1 MLDRT
6 VAPPFV
12 KSTSFDLIKP
22 EQHTLPNGVK
32 VFFVPGGTQ
41 DVIKI
46 EFIFSA
52 GRWFEGKTAASYF
65 TSHLLSKGTQQKSSF
80 EIASIFDQYGAHLE
94 ISPGLDFL
102 SVAVYAL
109 NKSFVPVLS
118 LLMEVLSLPS
128 FPENEFRQTRSVFL
142 QNLKVNNEKTS
153 YVASNLFRKS
163 LFGDKHPYGVEVN
176 EPAVDTLSVSDL
188 KKHFE
193 SCHHLP
199 LVFVSGRIDAHSS
212 ELMLKNFAAYNQST
226 PVEEREHQVI
236 TGALD
241 QYVEKEESV
250 QSSVRL
256 GKRSLLRPHPDYISI
271 LFVSHIL
278 GGYFGSR
285 LMKNIREEKGLTY
298 GISASIHGLCHDTYL
313 VIGADV
319 NKENKELTFDEIR
332 KEIKI
337 LQTRMIS
344 TDELETTRNHFIGSL
359 QSEMTTP
366 FAHAEKIKT
375 IELYGLRP
383 DHYQNMISKIDSITP
398 SGIAA
403 ISEEYFKEDSF
414 IQVAVG

>member
-6 VAPPFV
+6 IAPPFV

-22 EQHTLPNGVK
+22 EEHTLPNGIK
-32 VFFVPGGTQ
+32 VFLVPGGSQ
-41 DVIKI
+41 DVLKI

-52 GRWFEGKTAASYF
+52 GRWFEIKTAAACF
-65 TSHLLSKGTQQKSSF
+65 TSHLLSKGTQLKSSF
-80 EIASIFDQYGAHLE
+80 DIASIFDQYGAHLE

-102 SVAVYAL
+102 SVTLYAL
-109 NKSFVPVLS
+109 NKSLTPVLS

-128 FPENEFRQTRSVFL
+128 FPKNELQQTRSVFL

-153 YVASNLFRKS
+153 YVASNRFRKN

-176 EPAVDTLSVSDL
+176 KKAVDSLSVNDL

-199 LVFVSGRIDAHSS
+199 LVFVSGKIDAHNS
-212 ELMLKNFAAYNQST
+212 EMMLKTFAEYTYST
-226 PVEEREHQVI
+226 PVAGTEHRVVSGPADERI
-236 TGALD
+236 DKA
-241 QYVEKEESV
+241 ESV
-250 QSSVRL
+250 QASVRL
-256 GKRSLLRPHPDYISI
+256 GKRSVLRSHPDYISI
-271 LFVSHIL
+271 LFVTHIL

-298 GISASIHGLCHDTYL
+298 GISASLHSLRHDSYL

-332 KEIKI
+332 KEIRI
-337 LQTRMIS
+337 LQTQLIS
-344 TDELETTRNHFIGSL
+344 ADELETTRNHFIGSL

-366 FAHAEKIKT
+366 FAHAEKIKS
-375 IELYGLRP
+375 IQLYDLHP
-383 DHYQNMISKIDSITP
+383 HHYQHVISTIDAIGP
-398 SGIAA
+398 SQIAA
-403 ISEEYFKEDSF
+403 ISEEYFKEAGF
-414 IQVAVG
+414 FQVAVG